1 MRHKKIIVAILLASA
16 STLQPLLA
24 DHDTG
29 RTIGLTCYGCH
40 GADGVSKGSVPS
52 LKGMS
57 ESHVVT
63 SMMDFK
69 SGKRPGTIMNRIAKG
84 YTDEQ
89 IKALGKFVAGL

>member
-1 MRHKKIIVAILLASA
+1 MRHKIFITAALLVSASA
-16 STLQPLLA
+16 LQPLLA
-24 DHDTG
+24 DHDSG

-40 GADGVSKGSVPS
+40 GADGISKGSVPS

-57 ESHVVT
+57 ESHVIT

-69 SGKRPGTIMNRIAKG
+69 SDKRPATIMNRIAKG
-84 YTDEQ
+84 YTDEE